1 MPKTVLVVEDDDQML
16 EELSGL
22 LMNNRVTALT
32 AGSGKESL
40 AIAQRESFDVALLD
54 LKLPDCDGI
63 SLMRKLRE
71 KRPKATYILMTAYG
85 SLETAIEALKSGIQ
99 DYIVKP
105 FSPEEIVATIRRGF
119 EQQAD
124 KLKTMD
130 QVTELQRKKNLL
142 EEKIL
147 HLRRLNEVFSGRE
160 DRILELKREVNILCK
175 ELGRPP
181 KYD

>member
-1 MPKTVLVVEDDDQML
+1 MQKTVLVVEDDDQML

-22 LMNNRVTALT
+22 LLSNRVTTLT
-32 AGSGKESL
+32 AASGQESL
-40 AIAQRESFDVALLD
+40 AIAHRETFDVALLD

-63 SLMRKLRE
+63 SLMRKLKER
-71 KRPKATYILMTAYG
+71 RPGATYILMTAYG
-85 SLETAIEALKSGIQ
+85 SLGTAIEAMKSGIQ
-99 DYIVKP
+99 DYILKP

-130 QVTELQRKKNLL
+130 QIDELQRKKTLL

-147 HLRRLNEVFSGRE
+147 HLRRLNEVFFGRE
-160 DRILELKREVNILCK
+160 ERVQELKREINALCR

-181 KYD
+181 KYP